1 MSEKPY
7 TARHILIL
15 KSLETTKSGLTTY
28 ATLKQIERYVI
39 NKAKDATDE
48 RLQKGFS
55 IKTFQRDIKDIEIHR
70 GVEIK
75 YSKAEKGY
83 FISDRSGQDANL
95 QKMLD
100 TFFESSLFRMMNKDV
115 SKFIFLEKHKPKG
128 AENLEKIIKAIKS
141 KFQITFSYQNLWGET
156 SGKITQRLVAPYALK
171 EFKNRWYLLAQDL
184 KDPKDTRV
192 KSYGLDRLTYLE
204 ITDKSF
210 EYPKDYD
217 VSERFKDYFGIVNPL
232 DMKPQKIVL
241 LFEKTQSE
249 YVKKLPLHHSQT
261 VSEDNELQIELQMC
275 VTFDF
280 IQELLSFGSQ
290 VKVLE
295 PQSLI
300 DEIKTAYKDAL
311 KQYEETVKP

>member
-1 MSEKPY
+1 MSKKTFISRY
-7 TARHILIL
+7 LLIIGKL
-15 KSLETTKSGLTTY
+15 QTPSNTTY
-28 ATLKQIERYVI
+28 YATYEQLNDYIKRRADDLQDEDLKNGILLR
-39 NKAKDATDE
+39 
-48 RLQKGFS
+48 
-55 IKTFQRDIKDIEIHR
+55 TFQRDLNDIRNLFKINIE
-70 GVEIK
+70 
-75 YSKAEKGY
+75 YSKKEEGY
-83 FISDRSGQDANL
+83 FISDKNAEDASF
-95 QKMLD
+95 QRMLD
-100 TFFESSLFRMMNKDV
+100 AFYEFSSFRITNKDV

-128 AENLEKIIKAIKS
+128 AENLEKITKAIKS
-141 KFQITFSYQNLWGET
+141 KFQITFSYQNLWGDT
-156 SGKITQRLVAPYALK
+156 GGKTTQRTVAPYALK
-171 EFKNRWYLLAQDL
+171 EFKNRWYVLAKDL

-192 KSYGLDRLTYLE
+192 KSFGLDRIEDLK

-217 VSERFKDYFGIVNPL
+217 VSERFKDYFGIFNPL

-261 VSEDNELQIELQMC
+261 VSDDNELQIELQMC

-280 IQELLSFGSQ
+280 VQELLSFGSQ

-300 DEIKTAYKDAL
+300 GEVKTAHKKAFEQYK
-311 KQYEETVKP
+311 